1 MTLYIIRRFIQAL
14 FIVWA
19 VLTVTFILLQ
29 LAPGDPASMYIR
41 PEIDPQTIENIREQ
55 MGLNQP
61 VFVQYFIWL
70 KAFLTGNF
78 GFSFSHMRPVV
89 NIFAEAIPNTLQLT
103 TVVFIVQII
112 GGVLLGM
119 ALAIVKMRCIRFALN
134 SFLLISY
141 STPGFLI
148 AIIALWIFSVQLEW
162 LPPSHM
168 QSLLYEGTSWALF
181 FDRIKHLILPAG
193 VLSLPAMAYTAKIF
207 YASYTDVLAQDY
219 IRTARAYGLPRR
231 SVLFKYALRNALLPL
246 VSSLGLFL
254 PFLFGGTVIIES
266 IFSWPGMG
274 KLTVDAIFSHDFP
287 IILATTFIAA
297 FSVVLGNFL
306 ADVAYLFIDPRV
318 KPAYEV

>member
-148 AIIALWIFSVQLEW
+148 AIIALWIFRFNLNGYRQAICKVFS
-162 LPPSHM
+162 
-168 QSLLYEGTSWALF
+168 T
-181 FDRIKHLILPAG
+181 K
-193 VLSLPAMAYTAKIF
+193 
-207 YASYTDVLAQDY
+207 
-219 IRTARAYGLPRR
+219 GLHGR
-231 SVLFKYALRNALLPL
+231 F
-246 VSSLGLFL
+246 SS
-254 PFLFGGTVIIES
+254 IE
-266 IFSWPGMG
+266 
-274 KLTVDAIFSHDFP
+274 
-287 IILATTFIAA
+287 
-297 FSVVLGNFL
+297 
-306 ADVAYLFIDPRV
+306 
-318 KPAYEV
+318 